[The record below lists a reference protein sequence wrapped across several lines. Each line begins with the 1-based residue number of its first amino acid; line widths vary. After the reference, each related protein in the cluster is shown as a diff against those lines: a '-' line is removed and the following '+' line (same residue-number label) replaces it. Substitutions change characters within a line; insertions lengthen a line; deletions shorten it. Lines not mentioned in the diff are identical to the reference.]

1 MSRLAAA
8 VRYLTIVPFPGSVA
22 GTGLEDLGR
31 SAVWFPVIGLAL
43 GAALALLDQL
53 TSRLFPPLLNALVL
67 VTAWKLASGGLH
79 LDGLADCLD
88 GVVGHDPQHRLAI
101 MRDSRIGAF
110 GAVGLILLLLLEIA
124 ALAELPSTFR
134 ARTLLVAP
142 AVARALPPL
151 LGRLFGPARPD
162 GQGAAFH
169 AGLGRLAAPL
179 ALALAVVVAAVAL
192 GALGVIALGVACLV
206 TMGLGQFMARR
217 LGGITG
223 DVFGA
228 AIETGEVAVL
238 LVVSAW
244 VHVQL
249 T

>member
-1 MSRLAAA
+1 MSGLAAA
-8 VRYLTIVPFPGSVA
+8 VRYLTIVPFPGSA
-22 GTGLEDLGR
+22 ASAGLENLGR
-31 SAVWFPVIGLAL
+31 GAVWFPVVGLAL

-53 TSRLFPPLLNALVL
+53 TSRLFPPLLDALVL

-88 GVVGHDPQHRLAI
+88 GVVGRDPQHRLEI

-110 GAVGLILLLLLEIA
+110 GAIGLILLLMLEIA
-124 ALAELPSTFR
+124 ALVELPQTVR
-134 ARTLLVAP
+134 APTLLVAP

-162 GQGAAFH
+162 GHGAAFH
-169 AGLGRLAAPL
+169 AGLGRLAAPV
-179 ALALAVVVAAVAL
+179 ALAIAVIVAAVAL
-192 GALGVIALGVACLV
+192 GVLGMIALGIACLV
-206 TMGLGQFMARR
+206 TIALGQFMTRR
-217 LGGITG
+217 LGGVTG

-244 VHVQL
+244 IHRSI
-249 T
+249 

>member
-1 MSRLAAA
+1 VSGLAAA
-8 VRYLTIVPFPGSVA
+8 VRYLTIVPFPGPVA
-22 GTGLEDLGR
+22 GAGLEGLGR
-31 SAVWFPVIGLAL
+31 GAVWFPIIGLAL

-53 TSRLFPPLLNALVL
+53 TSRLFPPLLDALVL

-88 GVVGHDPQHRLAI
+88 GVVGRDPQHRLAI

-124 ALAELPSTFR
+124 ALAELPQAFR

-142 AVARALPPL
+142 VVARALPPL

-169 AGLGRLAAPL
+169 AGLGRFAAPA
-179 ALALAVVVAAVAL
+179 ALAIAVVVVAVTL
-192 GALGVIALGVACLV
+192 GLLGVVAVGVACLV
-206 TMGLGQFMARR
+206 TMALGQFMARR

-244 VHVQL
+244 AHSQL
-249 T
+249 V